1 MGIFNEITARDLSG
15 QPDSHSAGDRLHYG
29 AGQIALRIFGADT
42 PENRAI
48 IFRWQ
53 NSPNPALKPPFLI
66 KVGRHIAA
74 WESAIRR
81 HAEGSFAGDH

>member
-1 MGIFNEITARDLSG
+1 MGISNDLTARE
-15 QPDSHSAGDRLHYG
+15 PAGSPDRLHLG
-29 AGQIALRIFGADT
+29 SGQLAVRLFGVDT

-53 NSPNPALKPPFLI
+53 NSPNPATKPDFLRKI
-66 KVGRHIAA
+66 GRHICA

-81 HAEGSFAGDH
+81 HAESNPAE

>member
-1 MGIFNEITARDLSG
+1 MGLSNDITSRELAG
-15 QPDSHSAGDRLHYG
+15 QPDRLHLG
-29 AGQIALRIFGADT
+29 SGQLAVRIFGADT

-53 NSPNPALKPPFLI
+53 NSPNPTLKPAFLI

-81 HAEGSFAGDH
+81 HAENPPVPQPPG